1 MQAMALAIS
10 PAIALV
16 WFFYARSAYRP
27 ERKLLVA
34 ALFLLGGASAGF
46 ALVLNHLIEKQTQLW
61 AGAPEAWQRILYWT
75 AGIGLNEEFTKML
88 VLLLV
93 LFPRRDFRH
102 PYQGLLG
109 AATVAMGFAAVE
121 NLVYLERYGTATLLV
136 RSLVTIPAHAF
147 FTIPLGMAMAN
158 ATNVPGLP
166 AKYLWLVGGCGL
178 SASALLHGL
187 YDIWLS
193 LPSEPMQYIAY
204 VQVALMA
211 LLTHR
216 LMRLANAALPAE
228 EHTLSTHA

>member
-27 ERKLLVA
+27 ERKLLIA
-34 ALFLLGGASAGF
+34 ALFLFGGATAGF
-46 ALVLNHLIEKQTQLW
+46 ALVLNHLVEKQTQLW
-61 AGAPEAWQRILYWT
+61 AGAPDVTLRLLYWT
-75 AGIGLNEEFTKML
+75 AGIGLNEEFAKMI
-88 VLLLV
+88 VLLAV
-93 LFPRRDFRH
+93 LLPRRDFGH

-109 AATVAMGFAAVE
+109 AATVAMGFAAIE

-147 FTIPLGMAMAN
+147 FTIPLGMAMAYAKQA
-158 ATNVPGLP
+158 ATLG
-166 AKYLWLVGGCGL
+166 AKYLWLVGGL
-178 SASALLHGL
+178 AAASMLHGL

-193 LPSEPMQYIAY
+193 MPTEAMQYAAY

-216 LMRLANAALPAE
+216 LMRWANTSPPLPD
-228 EHTLSTHA
+228 HA